1 MRDKNKETARRMLLP
16 RSNRSE
22 SPAEAFATVSAPS
35 VDEYSPLRWRHPAP
49 RCETPRI
56 CEMSRVVLGFRGTSY
71 DYVATSSRTHSHSR
85 HPDPAAER
93 RNSLAQRVS
102 AGYSRKLRP
111 SPVGATLSGAALS
124 THLILVRA
132 SPSGSHLRP
141 AVKIEEQW
149 PYRSSAKSLRTWKN
163 YPLSHA

>member
-1 MRDKNKETARRMLLP
+1 MRDKSKETARRMLLP
-16 RSNRSE
+16 SSNRPE

-35 VDEYSPLRWRHPAP
+35 AEEYGPLRWGYRAA
-49 RCETPRI
+49 RCGTPRI

-93 RNSLAQRVS
+93 RNSLAQR
-102 AGYSRKLRP
+102 LRP

-124 THLILVRA
+124 PHLILVRA
-132 SPSGSHLRP
+132 SPSGSRRCL

-149 PYRSSAKSLRTWKN
+149 P
-163 YPLSHA
+163 

>member
-16 RSNRSE
+16 SSNRPE
-22 SPAEAFATVSAPS
+22 SSAEAFATVSAPHRS
-35 VDEYSPLRWRHPAP
+35 RTYSSA
-49 RCETPRI
+49 
-56 CEMSRVVLGFRGTSY
+56 LGVFRGTSY

-102 AGYSRKLRP
+102 AGHSRKLRP

-132 SPSGSHLRP
+132 SPSGSRLRP

-149 PYRSSAKSLRTWKN
+149 PYRSSANSLRTWKN
-163 YPLSHA
+163 CPLSHA

>member
-1 MRDKNKETARRMLLP
+1 MRDKSKETARRMLLP
-16 RSNRSE
+16 SSNRPE

-35 VDEYSPLRWRHPAP
+35 AEEYGPLRWGYRAA
-49 RCETPRI
+49 RCGTPRI

-124 THLILVRA
+124 PHLILVRA
-132 SPSGSHLRP
+132 SPSGSRRCL
-141 AVKIEEQW
+141 AVKIEE
-149 PYRSSAKSLRTWKN
+149 
-163 YPLSHA
+163 